1 MCIRDRDIS
10 GSLKVSNNVSIGTD
24 TLDTSYALDI
34 SGRLNCMEL
43 LIDGSEPLFGSQN
56 IKVYDTTDISINNT
70 YETVVNNISWSVG
83 SSSVSYT
90 NGNVGIGRGNP
101 DTNYVLD
108 ISGDTRILGDL
119 NITNDIHFG
128 NRMDVIGDVS
138 LNKNVSIS
146 GELIV
151 FGDISGSGKNL
162 YSIPNEALDNSMIR
176 INGNDVSLGG
186 ELNFRTSQWVDN
198 SFGDISNIYY
208 TDGNVGIG
216 ISGPDVSY
224 ALDISGSL
232 KVSNN
237 VSIGT
242 DTLDTSLSLIHI

>member
-1 MCIRDRDIS
+1 MDVTGDVSMNNSVDIS
-10 GSLKVSNNVSIGTD
+10 NN
-24 TLDTSYALDI
+24 L
-34 SGRLNCMEL
+34 
-43 LIDGSEPLFGSQN
+43 
-56 IKVYDTTDISINNT
+56 
-70 YETVVNNISWSVG
+70 TVN
-83 SSSVSYT
+83 
-90 NGNVGIGRGNP
+90 
-101 DTNYVLD
+101 
-108 ISGDTRILGDL
+108 
-119 NITNDIHFG
+119 
-128 NRMDVIGDVS
+128 NRMDVTGDVS

-162 YSIPNEALDNSMIR
+162 YSIPNEALDNSVIK

-224 ALDISGSL
+224 ALDICL
-232 KVSNN
+232 
-237 VSIGT
+237 
-242 DTLDTSLSLIHI
+242 LYTSPSPRD

>member
-1 MCIRDRDIS
+1 
-10 GSLKVSNNVSIGTD
+10 
-24 TLDTSYALDI
+24 
-34 SGRLNCMEL
+34 
-43 LIDGSEPLFGSQN
+43 
-56 IKVYDTTDISINNT
+56 
-70 YETVVNNISWSVG
+70 
-83 SSSVSYT
+83 
-90 NGNVGIGRGNP
+90 
-101 DTNYVLD
+101 
-108 ISGDTRILGDL
+108 
-119 NITNDIHFG
+119 
-128 NRMDVIGDVS
+128 MDVIGDVS

-186 ELNFRTSQWVDN
+186 ELNFGTSQWIDN

-237 VSIGT
+237 ISIGT
-242 DTLDTSLSLIHI
+242 DTLDTSYALDVSGDSRFLGKLVIINDASFGNRMDVTGDVSLNKNLTVDNNVDISNNLTVKNRMDITGDVSLNKNVSISGELIVFLSLIHI